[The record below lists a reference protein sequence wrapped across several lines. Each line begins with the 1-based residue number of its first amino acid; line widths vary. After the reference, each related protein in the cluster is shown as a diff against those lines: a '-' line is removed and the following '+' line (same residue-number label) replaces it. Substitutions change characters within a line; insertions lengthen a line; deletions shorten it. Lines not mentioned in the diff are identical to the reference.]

1 MKPTR
6 ILLVGGG
13 HAHIEVIRQYRRRF
27 GDQGIEVVLVSP
39 EPGAAYSGMLPG
51 VVAGQYQVDQ
61 FLINLPALC
70 ADSGVRWHQGRF
82 VALTE
87 DRRSAV
93 LEDGSILE
101 FDYAAFDIGSMPRS
115 RELLSAQSAG
125 STGVLLPAKPVTP
138 LLAAWERFL
147 AGLAPGQNRTVTVVG
162 GGVAG
167 FELALAMHH
176 RIRGYQPGPDWQWHL
191 VSRSEVLAEHNP
203 LIRRA
208 GRRALAQAG
217 FQTHIGV
224 ALTGVESIG
233 QQGQQLQLTDG
244 SRLRSD
250 FTLLCTPAAPVQ
262 DLRGSLLPLTDEGF
276 IPVTESL
283 QVVGHERLF
292 AVGDIARFPTPIA
305 KAGVYAVRQGPV
317 LAANLSNIIAGR
329 TLQAF
334 VPQGRFLKLITL
346 GERKAMAS
354 RGWFYARGDW
364 VWRWKHQIDSGFMEK
379 YQR

>member
-13 HAHIEVIRQYRRRF
+13 HAHIEVIRQYHRRF
-27 GDQGIEVVLVSP
+27 GGKGIEVVLVSP
-39 EPGAAYSGMLPG
+39 EPGTAYSGMLPG
-51 VVAGQYQVDQ
+51 VVAGHYQVDQ
-61 FLINLPALC
+61 ILINLPALC

-82 VALTE
+82 VALGK
-87 DRRSAV
+87 DQRSVV
-93 LEDGSILE
+93 LEDGSVLE
-101 FDYAAFDIGSMPRS
+101 FDYAAFDIGSTPNS
-115 RELLSAQSAG
+115 LDLLSAQRVG
-125 STGVLLPAKPVTP
+125 GTGVLLPAKPVTP
-138 LLAAWERFL
+138 LLAAWEQFL
-147 AGLAPGQNRTVTVVG
+147 AGLTRGQNRTVTVVG

-191 VSRSEVLAEHNP
+191 ISRSEVLAEHNP

-217 FQTHIGV
+217 FQTRIGV
-224 ALTGVESIG
+224 ALTGQEG
-233 QQGQQLQLTDG
+233 KRLQLSDG
-244 SRLRSD
+244 SRLHSD

-364 VWRWKHQIDSGFMEK
+364 VWRWKHRIDSGFMEK